1 MHTLGR
7 ETWRG
12 KLKPEYLRGLAA
24 GRGMRGTGGQI
35 LPVGEKY
42 PAYREGYEM

>member
-1 MHTLGR
+1 MCSSDLAGAAAQ
-7 ETWRG
+7 E
-12 KLKPEYLRGLAA
+12 PEYLRGLAA
-24 GRGMRGTGGQI
+24 GRGMRGTGGKI